1 MCLDNTETS
10 YSYIHP
16 VLTTKEDNI
25 KTTDDIKTTILNTLD
40 MTPEQ
45 YQNELLNRI
54 NHFISDLN
62 EDFKNKDYTSNYIW
76 YISLIENYISE
87 LEKLWDINTTKL
99 NEKLNQIK
107 TNQSIAEEKQ
117 KDKNKSNKQNQT
129 EQVNNSD
136 PFSKFYTTIEY

>member
-62 EDFKNKDYTSNYIW
+62 EDFKNKDYTSNYI
-76 YISLIENYISE
+76 
-87 LEKLWDINTTKL
+87 
-99 NEKLNQIK
+99 
-107 TNQSIAEEKQ
+107 
-117 KDKNKSNKQNQT
+117 
-129 EQVNNSD
+129 
-136 PFSKFYTTIEY
+136 